1 MATVRQQEGSTTE
14 NAAAVTHVYVPP
26 APGGYC
32 KADCRL
38 EEFLTHSP
46 QEHS

>member
-1 MATVRQQEGSTTE
+1 MATVRKREGSTTE

-26 APGGYC
+26 APGGYS
-32 KADCRL
+32 KADCRP

-46 QEHS
+46 QELS